1 MSYTI
6 REAAKSTGR
15 SKATIHR
22 AVQSGRVSATKDE
35 ATGEWRIDPAE
46 LHRVFP
52 AVSMGQMRDGE
63 LRQSEIADETAILRV
78 QLEQERAERQRERAQ
93 LERTIDDLRER
104 LDREAEERRKLTA
117 ILTDQRIKA
126 APDVIVAPPPVP
138 SAEISPPAEKVPA
151 TGKRKGW
158 LGWLTG

>member
-6 REAAKSTGR
+6 RAAAKSTGR

-22 AVQSGRVSATKDE
+22 AVQSRVSATKDE
-35 ATGEWRIDPAE
+35 ATGEWRIGPAE

-52 AVSMGQMRDGE
+52 AVSTGQVRDRE
-63 LRQSEIADETAILRV
+63 SRQSEVTDETAILRV

-138 SAEISPPAEKVPA
+138 SAETSPPAAKVPA